1 MTSVNRAAL
10 LTKTHKVLKKHFKLF
25 LPDLKR
31 PLLEQMLY
39 ACCLENSTPER
50 ADQAYQI
57 LSERFFD
64 LNEVRVSTVRELAE
78 ALHMLPD
85 AEAAALRVKQVL
97 QSIFEAL
104 YSFDLEA
111 IKKQNIGQ
119 AVKQLEGYA
128 GSTPFSIAYVT
139 QTALGGHAIAV
150 NAGAMQALVVVGVV
164 TESEAEKQRVPG
176 MERAIPKTKGPEFF
190 ALLHQLGV
198 TMGSTPHSPALRK
211 LLLEIDPECKDR
223 LPKRAGKKEDEASEN
238 GQAPAAKAGGGSKSS
253 KRAPT
258 KRAPT
263 KRAPAKRAP
272 AKSAAAKKKA
282 PAKKKPAAKKTTG
295 KKAPA
300 PKASAKKKT
309 AAKSGKPSG
318 SKKTSAKR
326 LAKKKPK

>member
-1 MTSVNRAAL
+1 MASVNRAAL
-10 LTKTHKVLKKHFKLF
+10 ITKLHRVLKKNYKPAAPAAKETVLDNMLF
-25 LPDLKR
+25 
-31 PLLEQMLY
+31 
-39 ACCLENSTPER
+39 AACLENASPE
-50 ADQAYQI
+50 QAEAAFTA
-57 LSERFFD
+57 LHERFFD

-258 KRAPT
+258 KRAP
-263 KRAPAKRAP
+263 